1 MCVSYRI
8 HRFSKLQIFMTTYYH
23 YYKSPVGK
31 LLLVGD
37 GLNLTALGFPY
48 GKMKRKSEVAWIKDG
63 STFKNTVDQLEAFF
77 AGERK
82 SFDLNLSVMG
92 TPFRKSVWSALM
104 DIPYGETWS
113 YSELANHIGR
123 PNACRAVGSANGMN
137 PIPIII
143 PCHRVIGSNGSL
155 TGFGGGLKTK
165 KFLLE
170 LESKN
175 NRVVKIGE

>member
-1 MCVSYRI
+1 
-8 HRFSKLQIFMTTYYH
+8 MTTYYH

-37 GLNLTALGFPY
+37 GLNLNALGFPY

-92 TPFRKSVWSALM
+92 TPFRKSVWSA
-104 DIPYGETWS
+104 
-113 YSELANHIGR
+113 
-123 PNACRAVGSANGMN
+123 
-137 PIPIII
+137 
-143 PCHRVIGSNGSL
+143 
-155 TGFGGGLKTK
+155 
-165 KFLLE
+165 
-170 LESKN
+170 
-175 NRVVKIGE
+175 